1 MIMKI
6 EQSNIPIISI
16 LIFLLL
22 IIGCTGDEKYP
33 IDKLVSVSYT
43 SATDTSYVEITPSFI
58 GFNNPT
64 AILAGRDQLLYVAD
78 KNNNRLV
85 QMNEAGIILET
96 REILQPIAIAQDLR
110 LDLLVSGEI
119 YYAPSG
125 DTIGA
130 IFRIHLFADS
140 HHLAQAQIET
150 VWIEPSKPN
159 RRFTGIGVLLEN
171 QYFVV
176 RDGPDNS
183 SFIDPDS
190 KVIWFDKND
199 NRLTTLTDLTTRAG
213 SGITDILRPTGIAMF
228 PNSNDFVLTQSS
240 VDGTMP
246 YGALWMVYTSVPD
259 VGWSPKFNPT
269 KPEEKYRDFIKPNRF
284 VEPSAPVI
292 DGSYSNIF
300 IIDSKLDSLI
310 KFDRRGNFKPESFGT
325 VALQLLGRPP
335 LKNPKGVAFR
345 VKTLYIADSG
355 NDMIRRFRL
364 STDK

>member
-1 MIMKI
+1 MKI
-6 EQSNIPIISI
+6 KQSYIPIISI

-22 IIGCTGDEKYP
+22 ITGCTGDEKYP
-33 IDKLVSVSYT
+33 INKLVSVSYN
-43 SATDTSYVEITPSFI
+43 SVNDTSYVEITPSFT

-64 AILAGRDQLLYVAD
+64 AILAGNDQLLYIAD

-96 REILQPIAIAQDLR
+96 REILKPIAIAQDLR

-119 YYAPSG
+119 YYPASG

-130 IFRIHLFADS
+130 IFRIHLYEAA

-171 QYFVV
+171 QYFVAC
-176 RDGPDNS
+176 DGPDNS

-199 NRLTTLTDLTTRAG
+199 NKITTLSDLTTRAG

-240 VDGTMP
+240 VNGTMP
-246 YGALWMVYTSVPD
+246 YCALWMVYTKLPD
-259 VGWSPKFNPT
+259 EGWNPKFNPT

-292 DGSYSNIF
+292 GGSYADIF
-300 IIDSKLDSLI
+300 IIDSKLDSLV
-310 KFDRRGNFKPESFGT
+310 KFDRRGNFKSESFGAA
-325 VALQLLGRPP
+325 ALKLLDRPP
-335 LKNPKGVAFR
+335 LKNPKGVAFK